1 MEQVG
6 GCTSR
11 FALWV
16 HYGVHVG
23 QLCLQ
28 NYNVWVKVGVLICV
42 WQTGWSMDKKGK
54 ERKANQ

>member
-6 GCTSR
+6 GCTSK
-11 FALWV
+11 FALCTTLWV

-28 NYNVWVKVGVLICV
+28 NYNVWVKVGVLIC
-42 WQTGWSMDKKGK
+42 
-54 ERKANQ
+54 A